1 MENKQRKAK
10 VCYWESDGEYID
22 MAYTQEDGQRVKA
35 TFKRIGWRVPP
46 KAVLDKVT
54 QSLNHG
60 PIYVAGQRDR
70 PPS

>member
-1 MENKQRKAK
+1 
-10 VCYWESDGEYID
+10 
-22 MAYTQEDGQRVKA
+22 
-35 TFKRIGWRVPP
+35 VPP

-60 PIYVAGQRDR
+60 PIYVAGRQGP

>member
-1 MENKQRKAK
+1 MENEQRNAE
-10 VCYWESDGEYID
+10 VCYWESDGKYID
-22 MAYTQEDGQRVKA
+22 VAYTQEDGQRVKA

-60 PIYVAGQRDR
+60 PIYVAGRQGP